1 MLETYF
7 PLLVTYYG
15 VEKTI
20 EKEFE
25 VFKNQGGTSGSS
37 GAGAGGCA
45 HVSPFSCSNSG
56 SADHKESRIQQV
68 WRENV
73 CSGNDDDDDVDE
85 YTLTCAY
92 CIGHSIICRLF

>member
-25 VFKNQGGTSGSS
+25 VFKNQGGTSSNY

-45 HVSPFSCSNSG
+45 HVSPFSVATQDGEPQGITFSKSG
-56 SADHKESRIQQV
+56 D
-68 WRENV
+68 ENV
-73 CSGNDDDDDVDE
+73 CSGKN
-85 YTLTCAY
+85 
-92 CIGHSIICRLF
+92 